1 MNIVKAECQQCHAPL
16 SIDLDNMITK
26 CPYCGGQYIIESNQL
41 ILAIHEKE
49 ETKRTAIQQ
58 YTELKKQRYAFILK
72 NKDTAFVVGY
82 FLFMLIGL
90 LVALLFNFFDSD
102 SITVRKLNRIDSK
115 IVSYIDSNQYKKA
128 LNEVNKL
135 SDYKSL
141 SSKKD
146 RNIWKDKQENYLK
159 TIPIQQREYDLSDP
173 DNILSPIS
181 SKKVTGKT
189 KDEAES
195 IFRRAGFFNISTVMI
210 EGGGGWFKK
219 KNQVEHV
226 VFGDK
231 TDFTTDDYINKNDKI
246 TIYYYSK

>member
-58 YTELKKQRYAFILK
+58 YTELKKQRYDFILK
-72 NKDTAFVVGY
+72 NKDLAV
-82 FLFMLIGL
+82 LIGIFIL
-90 LVALLFNFFDSD
+90 LLITMFSVTFFDSD
-102 SITVRKLNRIDSK
+102 AITARKLNRIDSK
-115 IVSYIDSNQYKKA
+115 IISYIDSNQYQKA
-128 LNEVNKL
+128 LTEVNKL
-135 SDYKSL
+135 SEYKSL

>member
-16 SIDLDNMITK
+16 SIDLDNMVTK

-41 ILAIHEKE
+41 MLAIHEKE
-49 ETKRTAIQQ
+49 KTKRTAIQK
-58 YTELKKQRYAFILK
+58 YTELKKQRYEFILK
-72 NKDTAFVVGY
+72 NKDTAIFIGF
-82 FLFMLIGL
+82 FLFF
-90 LVALLFNFFDSD
+90 LLFCFSMAFFDSD
-102 SITVRKLNRIDSK
+102 AMTTRKLNRIDSK
-115 IVSYIDSNQYKKA
+115 IISYIDSNQYQKA
-128 LNEVNKL
+128 LTEVNKL

-146 RNIWKDKQENYLK
+146 RNIWKDKQEQYLK